1 MRTVWILLS
10 IYCGLIVF
18 NSCKKDELPES
29 SVVQGNVPIGNSTTQ
44 QPVIEPISRNS
55 GSEKVFSLG
64 DKTFITGYSQRPNNQ
79 DAYVICEQNSN
90 VIWSKYYNT
99 SPDDS
104 KGVALIA
111 DVNDL
116 IVAFTC
122 TGGNTGFQSTSS
134 VFQTSYGSG
143 GGPKI
148 VFLARINPNTGA
160 ISSATFI
167 GCKLTNGNTNTLR
180 PEDNNQNPILLLDNG
195 NIQFKATKAYDR
207 GDGRLTP
214 NSGPDADCQISGGGW
229 IGVFNRNM
237 ELLQG
242 DCTSN

>member
-1 MRTVWILLS
+1 MRTLRIFVS
-10 IYCGLIVF
+10 IYFGLTLL
-18 NSCKKDELPES
+18 NSCKKDELTES
-29 SVVQGNVPIGNSTTQ
+29 PIVQGSAPTGNSATNE
-44 QPVIEPISRNS
+44 PVIEPILRNS
-55 GSEKVFSLG
+55 GSEKIFSLDG
-64 DKTFITGYSQRPNNQ
+64 KTFITGYTQRPNNQ
-79 DAYVICEQNSN
+79 DAYVICEQNST
-90 VIWSKYYNT
+90 VIWSKYYDA

-111 DVNDL
+111 DANDL

-122 TGGNTGFQSTSS
+122 TGGNTGLEATSS

-148 VFLARINPNTGA
+148 VFLAKINPNTGA
-160 ISSATFI
+160 ILRATFI

-180 PEDNNQNPILLLDNG
+180 PEDNNLNPISLLGNG

-214 NSGPDADCQISGGGW
+214 NIGPDADCEISGGGW
-229 IGVFNRNM
+229 IGVFNRDM